1 MKLPAAWF
9 GLHQDSGAECRDGI
23 AWGRFFAPHF
33 ALKFAENR
41 NKKGGT
47 GYLPA
52 GNRLPD

>member
-41 NKKGGT
+41 NKEGGT